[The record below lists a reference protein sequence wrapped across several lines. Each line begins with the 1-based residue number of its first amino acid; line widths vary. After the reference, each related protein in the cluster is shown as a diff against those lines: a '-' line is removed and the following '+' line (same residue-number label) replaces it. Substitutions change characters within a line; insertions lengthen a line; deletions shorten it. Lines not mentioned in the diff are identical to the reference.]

1 MGWEDQRPFHGGRQQ
16 GESDAWTG
24 CGPEEPKSACANP
37 KLKAL
42 RSPDKRC
49 CKLKQLSLKLGSPG
63 VCLFHFTRAPASSLP
78 RRARWG

>member
-49 CKLKQLSLKLGSPG
+49 CKLKRLSLKLGSPG